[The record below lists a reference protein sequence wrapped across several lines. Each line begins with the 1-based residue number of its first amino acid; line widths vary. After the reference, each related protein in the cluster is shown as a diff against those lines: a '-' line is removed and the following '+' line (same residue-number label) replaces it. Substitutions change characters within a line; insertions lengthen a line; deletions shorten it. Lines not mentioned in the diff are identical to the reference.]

1 MLMSNNLDTDK
12 IFAFTIASVKD
23 IGDVIKD
30 LMSAEYFHMAL
41 EFLDEEKKALLEAK
55 KLLVNINNKRYQD
68 TFGEM
73 IPRKLKDIEFAIK
86 FCNNSLID
94 GKYKLMNNQ
103 DEYKYERKKR
113 EIKIKN
119 LKKLK
124 SIALNTNEW
133 QFADYLDT
141 EIRKEESKMYQA

>member
-1 MLMSNNLDTDK
+1 MSDNLEVDK

-23 IGDVIKD
+23 IGDIIKD
-30 LMSAEYFHMAL
+30 LMSEEYFHTAL
-41 EFLDEEKKALLEAK
+41 EFLEEEKKALLEAK
-55 KLLVNINNKRYQD
+55 RLLVNINNQRYQD

-73 IPRKLKDIEFAIK
+73 IPNKLKDIEFAMK
-86 FCNNSLID
+86 FCNNRLID
-94 GKYKLMNNQ
+94 GKYKLINQ
-103 DEYKYERKKR
+103 DAEYKYERKKR
-113 EIKIKN
+113 EIKVKN

-141 EIRKEESKMYQA
+141 EIRKEENRMYQA

>member
-1 MLMSNNLDTDK
+1 MSDNLEIDK

-30 LMSAEYFHMAL
+30 LMSEEYFHMAL
-41 EFLDEEKKALLEAK
+41 EFLEEEKKALLEAK
-55 KLLVNINNKRYQD
+55 RLLVNISNQRYQE

-73 IPRKLKDIEFAIK
+73 IPKKLKDIDFAIK
-86 FCNNSLID
+86 FCNNRLID
-94 GKYKLMNNQ
+94 GKYKLIHQ
-103 DEYKYERKKR
+103 DDEYKYERKKR
-113 EIKIKN
+113 EIKVKN

-141 EIRKEESKMYQA
+141 EIRKEENKMYQA